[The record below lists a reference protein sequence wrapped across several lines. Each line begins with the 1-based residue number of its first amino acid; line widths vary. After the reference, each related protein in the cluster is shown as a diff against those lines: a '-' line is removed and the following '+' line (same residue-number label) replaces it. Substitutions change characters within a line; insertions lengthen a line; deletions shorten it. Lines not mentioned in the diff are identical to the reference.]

1 METVIRG
8 SEDKDAFAKRP
19 WVLWIGMFILAIL
32 ILASA
37 AVAAINAPKLGWTA
51 LILLGGM
58 ALVGTLGL
66 LSYLS
71 NNRDKSD
78 PNERRFADRGS
89 PYSEAFFQNP
99 QASLIV
105 RDGKPAHANQAYI
118 LSLIHI

>member
-78 PNERRFADRGS
+78 PNERRFADRSS

-99 QASLIV
+99 QAVSYTHLTLPTTPYV
-105 RDGKPAHANQAYI
+105 
-118 LSLIHI
+118 